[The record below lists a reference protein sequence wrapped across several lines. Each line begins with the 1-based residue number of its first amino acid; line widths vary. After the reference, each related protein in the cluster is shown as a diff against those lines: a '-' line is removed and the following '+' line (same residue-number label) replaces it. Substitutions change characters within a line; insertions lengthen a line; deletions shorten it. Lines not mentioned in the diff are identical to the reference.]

1 MNRQEAWSLLV
12 ASLKQENLVKH
23 CLATEAIMRALAKEL
38 GRDVESWGIAG
49 LLHDLDFEAT
59 KDEPHRHTLRTAE
72 ILSEK
77 GLTEEIIQAIKAHN
91 AEALGLTRTGDMDY
105 ALSAAEALTG
115 LIVTA
120 ALVLPDKKLSSLK
133 PQSILRR
140 MKEKAFARNVNR
152 EAILECEKMGLSLE
166 RFVELSLKAMQGISR
181 ELGL

>member
-1 MNRQEAWSLLV
+1 MNRQEAWNLLV
-12 ASLKQENLVKH
+12 TSLKQENLVKH

-72 ILSEK
+72 VLLEK
-77 GLTEEIIQAIKAHN
+77 GLPEEIIQAIKAHN
-91 AEALGLTRTGDMDY
+91 AEALGLNRTGDMDY

-115 LIVTA
+115 LIAAA

-152 EAILECEKMGLSLE
+152 ETILECEKLGFSLE
-166 RFVELSLKAMQGISR
+166 WFVELGLRAMQGISQ